1 MPTMSDIAKRAGVAL
16 STVSYTLSG
25 KRPISEEAKQRVYQA
40 MKELGYQPN
49 SLARALAT
57 RRTSILALLYP
68 SWKAGTGLGPQSE
81 FITSIAEAST
91 DDGYGLLLWTAPMS
105 EEQGVMEMSHQ
116 GFIDG
121 AILMEVALNDP
132 RVESLKQQEVPF
144 TLIGRCSENGGL
156 SFVDLDFDYAL
167 ETSID
172 YLVEG
177 GHHHIA
183 LINQSETLLKRKIGY
198 VVRSREAFHREL
210 QRHGLQGI
218 DLCCEA
224 NEQAGYEATMALL
237 QQQPDLSA
245 FILMTPWTSGGIIRA
260 LSERGL
266 HIPEDFSLVAIF
278 SPHLAEM
285 TTPALSSVDFPFHE
299 MGRLGTQMLIQKLN
313 GQTGEPSQI
322 LLRPPLTIR
331 ASSGPYLREQKRAS
345 PS

>member
-57 RRTSILALLYP
+57 KRTSILALLYP
-68 SWKAGTGLGPQSE
+68 AWKAGTGLGPQSE

-91 DDGYGLLLWTAPMS
+91 DNGYGLLLWTAPVS
-105 EEQGVMEMSHQ
+105 EEQDVMEMTHQ

-121 AILMEVALNDP
+121 AILMEVALDDA
-132 RVESLKQQEVPF
+132 RVEALQQQMVPF
-144 TLIGRCSENGGL
+144 TLIGRCADNAGL
-156 SFVDLDFDYAL
+156 NFVDLDFDYAL
-167 ETSID
+167 ETSIN

-177 GHHHIA
+177 GHRHIA
-183 LINQSETLLKRKIGY
+183 LINQSEMLLKRKVGY

-210 QRHGLQGI
+210 QRHGLQGV
-218 DLCCEA
+218 DMCCEA

-260 LSERGL
+260 LSDKGL
-266 HIPEDFSLVAIF
+266 HIPRDFSLVAIF

-285 TTPALSSVDFPFHE
+285 TTPALTSVDFPFHE
-299 MGRLGTQMLIQKLN
+299 MGRLGTQMLIQKLAGN
-313 GQTGEPSQI
+313 TVEPAQI
-322 LLRPPLTIR
+322 LLKPPLTIR
-331 ASSGPYLREQKRAS
+331 ASSGPLLKS
-345 PS
+345 

>member
-57 RRTSILALLYP
+57 KRTSILALLYP
-68 SWKAGTGLGPQSE
+68 AWKAGAGLGPQSE

-91 DDGYGLLLWTAPMS
+91 DNGYGLLLWTALVS
-105 EEQGVMEMSHQ
+105 EEQDVMEMTHQ

-121 AILMEVALNDP
+121 AILMEVALDDA
-132 RVESLKQQEVPF
+132 RVEALQQQMVPF
-144 TLIGRCSENGGL
+144 TLIGRCADNTGL

-167 ETSID
+167 ETSIN

-177 GHHHIA
+177 GHRHIA
-183 LINQSETLLKRKIGY
+183 LINQSETLLKRKVGY

-210 QRHGLQGI
+210 HRHGLQGV

-237 QQQPDLSA
+237 HQQPDLSA

-260 LSERGL
+260 LSDKGL
-266 HIPEDFSLVAIF
+266 HIPRDFSLVAIF

-285 TTPALSSVDFPFHE
+285 TTPALTSVDFPFHE
-299 MGRLGTQMLIQKLN
+299 MGRLGTQMLIQKLA
-313 GQTGEPSQI
+313 GDVVEPAQI
-322 LLRPPLTIR
+322 LLKPPLTIR
-331 ASSGPYLREQKRAS
+331 ASSGPLLKS
-345 PS
+345 

>member
-1 MPTMSDIAKRAGVAL
+1 MSDIAKRAGVAL

-57 RRTSILALLYP
+57 KRTSILALLYP
-68 SWKAGTGLGPQSE
+68 AWKSGTGLGPQSE
-81 FITSIAEAST
+81 FITSIAEAAT
-91 DDGYGLLLWTAPMS
+91 DNGYGLLLWTAPVS
-105 EEQGVMEMSHQ
+105 EDQDVTEMTHQ

-121 AILMEVALNDP
+121 AILMEVALDDA
-132 RVESLKQQEVPF
+132 RVETLKQQMVPF
-144 TLIGRCSENGGL
+144 TLIGRCADNTGL

-167 ETSID
+167 ETSIN

-177 GHHHIA
+177 GHRHIA

-210 QRHGLQGI
+210 QRHGLTGV

-224 NEQAGYEATMALL
+224 NEQAGYEATLALL
-237 QQQPDLSA
+237 EQQPDLSA

-260 LSERGL
+260 LSDKGL
-266 HIPEDFSLVAIF
+266 HIPGDFSLVAIF

-285 TTPALSSVDFPFHE
+285 TTPALTSVDFPFHE
-299 MGRLGTQMLIQKLN
+299 MGLLGTQMLIQKLADN
-313 GQTGEPSQI
+313 VGEPDQI
-322 LLRPPLTIR
+322 LLKPPLTIR
-331 ASSGPYLREQKRAS
+331 ASSGPRARR
-345 PS
+345 

>member
-16 STVSYTLSG
+16 STVSYALSG

-68 SWKAGTGLGPQSE
+68 SWKSGTGLGPQSE

-91 DDGYGLLLWTAPMS
+91 DHGYGLLLWTAPMS
-105 EEQGVMEMSHQ
+105 EEEGVMEMSHQ
-116 GFIDG
+116 GFIEG
-121 AILMEVALNDP
+121 AILMEVALDDP
-132 RVESLKQQEVPF
+132 RVEALKQQAVPF
-144 TLIGRCSENGGL
+144 TLIGRCENNEGL

-167 ETSID
+167 ETSIR
-172 YLVEG
+172 YLVES
-177 GHHHIA
+177 GHRHIA
-183 LINQSETLLKRKIGY
+183 LLNQSKALLKRKIGY

-210 QRHGLQGI
+210 RRHGLRGI

-224 NEQAGYEATMALL
+224 NEQAGYDATMTLL

-260 LSERGL
+260 LSDRGL
-266 HIPEDFSLVAIF
+266 HIPDDFSLVAIF

-313 GQTGEPSQI
+313 GQETVPSQI
-322 LLRPPLTIR
+322 LLKPPLTIR
-331 ASSGPYLREQKRAS
+331 ASSGPYLKDPNHSEKF
-345 PS
+345 